1 MSITYHRA
9 MKDRTKKEIAQ
20 MKMNT
25 LGKYIQELSAKLTEK
40 GQELDEQA
48 RHNLILRR
56 VLWGSVALIVIE
68 LAVIIGVMK

>member
-1 MSITYHRA
+1 MSITYYRA

-48 RHNLILRR
+48 RHNRILRR
-56 VLWGSVALIVIE
+56 VLWVSVALIVAE

>member
-1 MSITYHRA
+1 

-25 LGKYIQELSAKLTEK
+25 LGRYIQELSAKLTEK

-48 RHNLILRR
+48 RHNRILRR

-68 LAVIIGVMK
+68 LIVIIGVMK

>member
-1 MSITYHRA
+1 

-48 RHNLILRR
+48 RHNRILRR
-56 VLWGSVALIVIE
+56 VLWGSIALIVAE

>member
-1 MSITYHRA
+1 

-25 LGKYIQELSAKLTEK
+25 LGKYIQDLSAKLTEK
-40 GQELDEQA
+40 GQELDKQA

>member
-1 MSITYHRA
+1 MSITHHRA

-48 RHNLILRR
+48 RHNRILRR
-56 VLWGSVALIVIE
+56 VLWVSVALIVAE

>member
-1 MSITYHRA
+1 

-25 LGKYIQELSAKLTEK
+25 LGKYIQDLSAKLTEK

-68 LAVIIGVMK
+68 LTVIIGVMK

>member
-1 MSITYHRA
+1 

-56 VLWGSVALIVIE
+56 VLWGSGALS
-68 LAVIIGVMK
+68 L

>member
-1 MSITYHRA
+1 

-48 RHNLILRR
+48 RHNRILRR